1 MLGHQ
6 RITVEGKQFVLLE
19 ESEYERLSRL
29 AGEAVDDADLPPL
42 PKPGPSGRYPAVEY
56 ARVSIARDLIRERK
70 SVGLTQAALARL
82 TGLRQETISRLESGK
97 HTATT
102 RTVDRITRVIEA
114 RRQRPR
120 RAKRAAAKA

>member
-1 MLGHQ
+1 
-6 RITVEGKQFVLLE
+6 
-19 ESEYERLSRL
+19 L

-42 PKPGPSGRYPAVEY
+42 PTPDQSGRYPAVEY

-97 HTATT
+97 HTPTT
-102 RTVDRITRVIEA
+102 RTVERITRAVEA
-114 RRQRPR
+114 RRQRLR
-120 RAKRAAAKA
+120 RGKRAAAKA